1 MYFKPVKVCRDDGR
15 RVTSKAVGG
24 TNAAPAGQID
34 PPGVTVCPEE
44 KQGLGSKMIPG
55 ETIQCPCCGEKSVV
69 KSRTKMNGWTKV
81 GTVLVC
87 ALCGAE
93 LGAPEERTA
102 AAAVRR
108 KSDSLASLLG
118 EGAEFTPGAD
128 LTPDENYGRFCR
140 NCVHFLAHPFKTL
153 CSKYNR
159 PADPMGDCPE
169 FEKRK
174 EQA

>member
-1 MYFKPVKVCRDDGR
+1 MASFFTRTQNKCAAKR
-15 RVTSKAVGG
+15 RIVLLSA
-24 TNAAPAGQID
+24 AGQDFFHKKVRAALLFSRSAGREIAALFVKAA
-34 PPGVTVCPEE
+34 GAA
-44 KQGLGSKMIPG
+44 LGKDIHLKAAAG
-55 ETIQCPCCGEKSVV
+55 EDV
-69 KSRTKMNGWTKV
+69 
-81 GTVLVC
+81 